1 VTERRIPR
9 QERSRA
15 TRDAII
21 EAAARIFAEVGLE
34 RATTARIAEV
44 AGVSP
49 GSMYQY
55 FPNKESLI
63 TGIFE
68 REVEE
73 QNGKFLELVQKLGT
87 DDVPALIRALVE
99 WAIDDILSK
108 PKLARVLIDEVPR
121 VSGLEMSRAVD
132 HLAATGLRALFEIG
146 DPRLQP
152 KEAEIAALLLVRTF
166 RYNIIGM
173 LLDGPLEGTK
183 RERFVNELTDMLAAY
198 ILTPR
203 PWRAPS

>member
-1 VTERRIPR
+1 M
-9 QERSRA
+9 
-15 TRDAII
+15 
-21 EAAARIFAEVGLE
+21 FAEVGLE

-55 FPNKESLI
+55 FPNKESLV

-73 QNGKFLELVQKLGT
+73 QNGKFLELVQELGT
-87 DDVPALIRALVE
+87 EDVPALIRALVE
-99 WAIDDILSK
+99 WAIDDIMAK

-121 VSGLEMSRAVD
+121 VSGLELSRGVD
-132 HLAATGLRALFEIG
+132 HLTAASLRALFEIG
-146 DPRLQP
+146 DPRLLP
-152 KEAEIAALLLVRTF
+152 KDAEIAALLLVRTF

-173 LLDGPLEGTK
+173 LLDGPLEGAK
-183 RERFVNELTDMLAAY
+183 RERFARELTDLLAAY

-203 PWRAPS
+203 PWSAPALHPET